1 MANTDLREADSIGEI
16 ASGLAGDIQDLVR
29 GELALAR
36 AEIDQKIHGLI
47 TAAIAAVG
55 GALVAFAGLVVL
67 LEGGAALLAKWL
79 PTWAALLIVGVVI
92 LLVGGLIARAAIARL
107 SLQNIKPERT
117 IASVQRDAHIVKE
130 HI

>member
-1 MANTDLREADSIGEI
+1 MANTDLRGSGSIGEI

-67 LEGGAALLAKWL
+67 LEGGAVLLAKWL
-79 PTWAALLIVGVVI
+79 PTWAALLIVGIVI
-92 LLVGGLIARAAIARL
+92 VLVGGLIARGAIARL